1 MDYTKIDFNK
11 WQPFSAWVDGTIEKQ
26 AEKVNENRYPKPNLN
41 SRQTQIYKESLLSQI
56 QHLKKI
62 IETIK

>member
-1 MDYTKIDFNK
+1 MDCTKIDFNN

-26 AEKVNENRYPKPNLN
+26 ALKINENRYPKPNLN
-41 SRQTQIYKESLLSQI
+41 NRQTQIYKESLSAQI
-56 QHLKKI
+56 QYLKKI